1 MSALPIHRD
10 HLPYASALAS
20 RSLDQIDLAVIHCTE
35 LPDLAMSRA
44 FGERIQYAES
54 GTGNSGHYYV
64 EQSGRVE
71 EWVPPDRVAHHV
83 RGYNERSVGIELV
96 NRGRFPDWFD
106 SRRQTMSEPYP
117 GEQIAS
123 LIALLAL
130 LQLRL
135 PALRWIAGHEALDVS
150 RVESSDQPSIRVCRK
165 RDPGILFPW
174 NKVLAAVA
182 LEWLPGAPRYSFD

>member
-1 MSALPIHRD
+1 MTALSIHRD

-20 RSLDQIDLAVIHCTE
+20 RSLDQVDLAVIHCTE
-35 LPDLAMSRA
+35 LPDRAMSRA
-44 FGERIQYAES
+44 FGEKIHYTES

-83 RGYNERSVGIELV
+83 RGYNERSVGVELV
-96 NRGRFPDWFD
+96 NRGRFPDWLD

-135 PALRWIAGHEALDVS
+135 PALRWIAGHEALDLS
-150 RVESSDQPSIRVCRK
+150 QVEASDQPTLSVYRK
-165 RDPGILFPW
+165 RDPGIMFPW
-174 NKVLAAVA
+174 SKVLAAVA
-182 LEWLPGAPRYSFD
+182 LEWLPDAPAHGLS